1 MEPACQA
8 GLLQACRTGDLMLL
22 LLSLQQGGNPHCS
35 HGWPLRR
42 AVRYSQARVWRY
54 LLSLPGPALNNANP
68 AGLAALH
75 TAARFD
81 VVEAAEDLLAVP
93 AVLPNLLTALGS
105 SPLAVAAKYCSTGV
119 VRLLVQDS
127 RVELDS
133 RDCQGRTADEV
144 VGAALAAPD
153 RQQRENILQIIREE
167 RERRKAADEIKEK
180 ISEKLDLSIE
190 HFKIEINVDEGYFTE

>member
-1 MEPACQA
+1 MEPAGQA

-22 LLSLQQGGNPHCS
+22 LLSLQQGGSPHCS

-42 AVRYSQARVWRY
+42 AVRYNQPRVWRY
-54 LLSLPGPALNNANP
+54 LVSLPGPALNTANP

-133 RDCQGRTADEV
+133 RDCQGRTADQV
-144 VGAALAAPD
+144 VGAALPAPD
-153 RQQRENILQIIREE
+153 RQQTENILQIIREE